1 MIIRALDAT
10 SDQAG
15 LELPPQST
23 TACEGAATP
32 TPEATATDVQSCDV
46 TPATP
51 STREVESFPQ
61 FGPDQPIANDLPMA
75 TSIISPPLLT
85 TQDSKH
91 TPSSS
96 SSPLTKRKESGKP
109 ARRSGQRNK
118 GPAGFA
124 SADDLMHRLF
134 VAISGVADQLQ
145 TNHAKDLRVILKH
158 VFAVCQSEP
167 EESDVDSTASE
178 KNEDGREFLMQSSP
192 TLSPSLSS
200 AGVFY

>member
-1 MIIRALDAT
+1 MRALDVT
-10 SDQAG
+10 SDRAG

-23 TACEGAATP
+23 TACGGAATP
-32 TPEATATDVQSCDV
+32 TPEAAGADLPSCEV

-51 STREVESFPQ
+51 STRDAECFPQ
-61 FGPDQPIANDLPMA
+61 FGTDQPIANDLPMA
-75 TSIISPPLLT
+75 TPIFSPPLLAT
-85 TQDSKH
+85 PDSKH
-91 TPSSS
+91 APSSTSSS
-96 SSPLTKRKESGKP
+96 STKHKDSGKP
-109 ARRSGQRNK
+109 TRRSGQRNK

-167 EESDVDSTASE
+167 EEPEADSIDG
-178 KNEDGREFLMQSSP
+178 KNEDGREFMMQSSP
-192 TLSPSLSS
+192 TLPPLSS
-200 AGVFY
+200 AEGVYY